1 MCLTIKHIL
10 FFWGNGQ
17 TLSPA
22 LSKTLSPLP
31 RQGESLASLERLRAD
46 CFDPDNPSH
55 MQKAKESSI
64 VESSFTS
71 SRTCGR
77 GIYLLVATFW
87 PRWI

>member
-1 MCLTIKHIL
+1 ML
-10 FFWGNGQ
+10 FVVLDSKA
-17 TLSPA
+17 LSKT

-71 SRTCGR
+71 
-77 GIYLLVATFW
+77 YLPAGQEFIFLS
-87 PRWI
+87 